1 MLFTNVVHNN
11 TYMIGRLAV
20 LLIVLLS
27 DHSTL
32 PFQDVWTQTQAETV
46 RAGLVMDTV
55 GLIGMSARTAR
66 KAAASVHAG

>member
-1 MLFTNVVHNN
+1 
-11 TYMIGRLAV
+11 MIGRLAV

-46 RAGLVMDTV
+46 RAGLVMDTA